1 MPRAA
6 LPLFAL
12 VSALVLAACGG
23 VRWQK
28 PGGDEPALARD
39 LTNCRA
45 LAHEKAA
52 RAGNIGLPPA
62 ASDPR
67 FGAPSGPTQAEQML
81 QEQQAVDACMRGKG
95 YALVPADK

>member
-1 MPRAA
+1 MRHEPSPRE
-6 LPLFAL
+6 
-12 VSALVLAACGG
+12 LVLAGCADM
-23 VRWQK
+23 RWYK
-28 PGGDEPALARD
+28 PGGDGTALAHD

-45 LAHEKAA
+45 LAHERAA

-67 FGAPSGPTQAEQML
+67 FGSPSGPTQVEQRL
-81 QEQQAVDACMRGKG
+81 QEQQAVDACMRDKG

>member
-1 MPRAA
+1 M
-6 LPLFAL
+6 
-12 VSALVLAACGG
+12 LAACGEL
-23 VRWQK
+23 RWHK
-28 PGGDEPALARD
+28 PGGDASDLAHD

-67 FGAPSGPTQAEQML
+67 FGAPSGPTQAEQRL
-81 QEQQAVDACMRGKG
+81 QEQQAVDTCMRDKG